1 MRDESF
7 TRQPQINN
15 IRALIQD
22 VGALIDAHMSQ
33 FRETTEYASI
43 RPSDA
48 KVFVA
53 ISEAPRTISQLARA
67 LKISRQAA
75 HASIGRLVEWK
86 MVELQH
92 APGSRR
98 DKIAVVTEEGRRAQ
112 SLAAQRAETIESEIE
127 ARIGKQ
133 KLEALRG
140 ILIEITQNS
149 PSSEA

>member
-7 TRQPQINN
+7 TRQPPANS

-22 VGALIDAHMSQ
+22 VAVLIDSHMSQ
-33 FRETTEYASI
+33 FREAAEYANV

-48 KVFVA
+48 KVFIA
-53 ISEAPRTISQLARA
+53 ISEAPRTISQLARS

-98 DKIAVVTEEGRRAQ
+98 DKMAVVTEEGRKAQ
-112 SLAAQRAETIESEIE
+112 SVAAQQAETIEGEIE
-127 ARIGKQ
+127 ARIGKE
-133 KLEALRG
+133 KLEVLRA
-140 ILIEITQNS
+140 ILIEIAQKS
-149 PSSEA
+149 PSPET